1 MGKAY
6 APKLRKQ
13 TPSRTCRQ
21 NSCSPCHQLFTVPH
35 CWEMQRCICEKKH
48 MDETLWGV
56 SFTSICLNRLLYMMM
71 SLRPHGPLGPLG
83 VPHAI
88 CWMVGMVGCKLLSKL
103 GALWHPWHR
112 GKASVPEATTAV
124 SLTRRR
130 WKIRKWTWW
139 LLELPFLEKTSF
151 NGRLILREYCLNI
164 NGLFM
169 WFEAA
174 SIFFVSFPCQ

>member
-1 MGKAY
+1 MTNGG
-6 APKLRKQ
+6 
-13 TPSRTCRQ
+13 
-21 NSCSPCHQLFTVPH
+21 
-35 CWEMQRCICEKKH
+35 EKGVAEKNALGCFIYKH
-48 MDETLWGV
+48 MFESLTLYDDVVASAWTAWTAWSSTCHMLDGR
-56 SFTSICLNRLLYMMM
+56 NGRMQA
-71 SLRPHGPLGPLG
+71 SL
-83 VPHAI
+83 
-88 CWMVGMVGCKLLSKL
+88 KSKL

-112 GKASVPEATTAV
+112 GKASVLEATTAV

-169 WFEAA
+169 WFEAS
-174 SIFFVSFPCQ
+174 SIFFVSFPYQ